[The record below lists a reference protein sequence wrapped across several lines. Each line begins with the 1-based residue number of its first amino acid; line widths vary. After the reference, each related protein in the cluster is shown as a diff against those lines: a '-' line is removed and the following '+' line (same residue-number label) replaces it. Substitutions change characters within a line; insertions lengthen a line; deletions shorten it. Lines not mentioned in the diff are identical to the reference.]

1 MPESFLRIERS
12 DDLLIW
18 WLDQEGERHNKL
30 SLKALDELGRAIDEA
45 RADSALGIVVM
56 SAKQDSFV
64 VGADVEM
71 LRAVQNREEAEE
83 LSRRGHG
90 LIRSLQSVGKPVVAA
105 MHGPAMGGGLELAL
119 ACTAR
124 IASTHPTTKFAL
136 PEVRLGLLP
145 GGGGTQLLPRLVGL
159 QQALP
164 LLLTGKNVYPH
175 PARRIGLVDAIIHAP
190 GLLQAAQQMARELV
204 RGIRP
209 GARNRRTSL
218 LESTFLARKIIYS
231 AAAKQIARETRG
243 NYPAPSRI
251 LDCVRTGMEEGMEAG
266 FLAEERHFGDLAV
279 TPESREL
286 VRLFFAKNEAEKNPY
301 RGARRVESVGILGA
315 GLMGSGIAEVCAEH
329 GIDVV
334 VKDQSLELAA
344 RARRHVF
351 RAFSARIRKKTLSG
365 FERDMIVE
373 RIIPVENYDLFRRVD
388 LVIEAAPE
396 DVRLKMKLIED
407 VERYIP
413 EQAIFASNTS
423 SIPISELATA
433 SGRRL
438 QVVGM
443 HYFSPVPKM
452 PLLEIISTE
461 ETPEWVLATV
471 VDVGLR
477 QGKTIIVVRDGPGFY
492 TTRILALYM
501 NEALQLLEDG
511 ADIRSV
517 DKAMR
522 DFGFPLGPFQLF
534 DLVGID
540 VASKITGVLVDS
552 FESRGIRP
560 NGRAKDLV
568 GAGLLGQKSAAG
580 FYKYEL
586 KGDRAK
592 MSEVNEAIYEWFGGS
607 SRSEL
612 EEPAIQERLTL
623 SMVNE
628 AANCL
633 HERILRSSQD
643 GDVGAVFGLGFPPFL
658 GGPFRYIENQG

>member
-1 MPESFLRIERS
+1 
-12 DDLLIW
+12 
-18 WLDQEGERHNKL
+18 
-30 SLKALDELGRAIDEA
+30 
-45 RADSALGIVVM
+45 
-56 SAKQDSFV
+56 
-64 VGADVEM
+64 
-71 LRAVQNREEAEE
+71 
-83 LSRRGHG
+83 
-90 LIRSLQSVGKPVVAA
+90 
-105 MHGPAMGGGLELAL
+105 
-119 ACTAR
+119 
-124 IASTHPTTKFAL
+124 
-136 PEVRLGLLP
+136 
-145 GGGGTQLLPRLVGL
+145 
-159 QQALP
+159 
-164 LLLTGKNVYPH
+164 
-175 PARRIGLVDAIIHAP
+175 
-190 GLLQAAQQMARELV
+190 
-204 RGIRP
+204 
-209 GARNRRTSL
+209 
-218 LESTFLARKIIYS
+218 
-231 AAAKQIARETRG
+231 
-243 NYPAPSRI
+243 
-251 LDCVRTGMEEGMEAG
+251 
-266 FLAEERHFGDLAV
+266 
-279 TPESREL
+279 
-286 VRLFFAKNEAEKNPY
+286 
-301 RGARRVESVGILGA
+301 
-315 GLMGSGIAEVCAEH
+315 
-329 GIDVV
+329 
-334 VKDQSLELAA
+334 
-344 RARRHVF
+344 
-351 RAFSARIRKKTLSG
+351 
-365 FERDMIVE
+365 
-373 RIIPVENYDLFRRVD
+373 
-388 LVIEAAPE
+388 
-396 DVRLKMKLIED
+396 
-407 VERYIP
+407 P

-511 ADIRSV
+511 ADIRRV

-586 KGDRAK
+586 KRDRAK

-658 GGPFRYIENQG
+658 GGPFRYIENQGAAHIVRRLVELRQSHGEQFRPSPHIELLASGGS